1 MKASIKVMVA
11 AVALALVITGCSNS
25 AGDNGGGQALQNKAV
40 TRTSPSAFQNQQ
52 SRPASAYMNTSQP
65 SKEETL
71 PPGKVLLF
79 DLGHKEIF
87 NPDDVK
93 PLGYSQARDAF
104 IRHGYAM
111 RKNKS
116 ALTEATLK
124 DVDVVAIIGPMDV
137 FTQQES
143 EVLAKFVSGG
153 GDILLTLHI
162 ADVCYPLAQRLGF
175 QLSSSVIAQS
185 HDIFDDSPK
194 NLVATTVINDPLTA
208 GVASVAVRKSWALN
222 PTAQN
227 ARIVVATAKDAW
239 ADINPDDQYD
249 QQEPAGSYGIVGAAE
264 LGKGRVVVIGDDAV
278 FDNKTMDMAGNRI
291 LCKNIIAWFDASK
304 R

>member
-1 MKASIKVMVA
+1 MVA
-11 AVALALVITGCSNS
+11 SALIITGCSNS
-25 AGDNGGGQALQNKAV
+25 AGDNGRGQVLENKAD
-40 TRTSPSAFQNQQ
+40 TQILPSASQNQR
-52 SRPASAYMNTSQP
+52 SRPASAYMHPAQP
-65 SKEETL
+65 TKEETL
-71 PPGKVLLF
+71 PPSKVLLF

-93 PLGYSQARDAF
+93 PLGYSQARDMF

-111 RKNKS
+111 RENKT

-124 DVDVVAIIGPMDV
+124 DVDAVALIGPMDV

-143 EVLAKFVSGG
+143 EILTKFVSGG

-194 NLVATTVINDPLTA
+194 NLVATTIIKDPLTA
-208 GVASVAVRKSWALN
+208 GVTGIAVRKSWALN
-222 PTAQN
+222 PTARN
-227 ARIVVATAKDAW
+227 ARILVATAKDAW
-239 ADINPDDQYD
+239 ADMNPDDQYD
-249 QQEPAGSYGIVGAAE
+249 QQEPAGSYGIVGVAE

-278 FDNKTMDMAGNRI
+278 FDNKTMGMVGNRI
-291 LCKNIIAWFDASK
+291 LFKNIIAWFDASK

>member
-1 MKASIKVMVA
+1 MVI
-11 AVALALVITGCSNS
+11 AVAMALVITGCNSS
-25 AGDNGGGQALQNKAV
+25 AGNNSGGRTMQNKVDTQA
-40 TRTSPSAFQNQQ
+40 SLPAPQNQQ
-52 SRPASAYMNTSQP
+52 SRPASAYMNAAQP

-71 PPGKVLLF
+71 PPSKVLLF

-104 IRHGYAM
+104 IRHGYVM

-116 ALTEATLK
+116 TLSETVLK

-153 GDILLTLHI
+153 GDVLLTLHI

-175 QLSSSVIAQS
+175 QLSNSVIAQN
-185 HDIFDDSPK
+185 HDTFDDSPK
-194 NLVATTVINDPLTA
+194 NLIATTVINDPLTA
-208 GVASVAVRKSWALN
+208 GVTGVAVRKSWAIN
-222 PTAQN
+222 PAAQN
-227 ARIVVATAKDAW
+227 ARITVATAKDAW
-239 ADINPDDQYD
+239 ADINPDDRYD
-249 QQEPAGSYGIVGAAE
+249 RQEPAGSYGIVGAAE
-264 LGKGRVVVIGDDAV
+264 IGKGRVVVIGDDAV
-278 FDNKTMDMAGNRI
+278 FDNKTMDMVGNRM
-291 LCKNIIAWFDASK
+291 LCKNIIAWFDVSK